1 MVDIK
6 LHGCCTVHVV
16 IAVMQR
22 VGEEEEE
29 SVGRWEDYEEVEEV
43 E

>member
-1 MVDIK
+1 
-6 LHGCCTVHVV
+6 
-16 IAVMQR
+16 MQR

-43 E
+43 EEVEEEEEWVEVGQWKM